1 MSKKKKIMRT
11 ILFIIII
18 IILLCCMKCLCYTY
32 ENARDYFN
40 NTLLVVL
47 YNFDPPIKT
56 IINHYH
62 IWKNIFPN
70 QLIAGHYDDIKQN
83 IIEGELRKHLSNH
96 TSNLHIVSA
105 KAYDLEPGF
114 LNYKILYYAISQLKK
129 YDGYLFLHDDMGV
142 NVTKILNLDRSKI
155 WQETW
160 TGSFGTTPKV
170 ISFTNVTWSNRGQ
183 GIDWPWFD
191 TKWGIPA
198 LDKVMQNHEDV
209 KSMLKK
215 CSINNT
221 ESFDLQVCESDLV
234 YFPSSVAEELK
245 KYTKIFAD
253 HEVFLEIAIPTIITC
268 FLPDVGKILLPLCTS
283 WVNRHNY
290 QMYEEECK
298 SEYVFHPLKF
308 SVQGGME
315 LMQKLAKLES

>member
-1 MSKKKKIMRT
+1 M
-11 ILFIIII
+11 
-18 IILLCCMKCLCYTY
+18 
-32 ENARDYFN
+32 
-40 NTLLVVL
+40 
-47 YNFDPPIKT
+47 
-56 IINHYH
+56 
-62 IWKNIFPN
+62 
-70 QLIAGHYDDIKQN
+70 
-83 IIEGELRKHLSNH
+83 RKHLSNH
-96 TSNLHIVSA
+96 TSNLHTVSA

-160 TGSFGTTPKV
+160 TGTFGTTPKA

-183 GIDWPWFD
+183 GMDWPWFD

-209 KSMLKK
+209 KYMLKK

-221 ESFDLQVCESDLV
+221 ESFDLQVCESDFV
-234 YFPSSVAEELK
+234 YFPSSVAQELK

-283 WVNRHNY
+283 WVNRNNY

-308 SVQGGME
+308 SVQGGIE